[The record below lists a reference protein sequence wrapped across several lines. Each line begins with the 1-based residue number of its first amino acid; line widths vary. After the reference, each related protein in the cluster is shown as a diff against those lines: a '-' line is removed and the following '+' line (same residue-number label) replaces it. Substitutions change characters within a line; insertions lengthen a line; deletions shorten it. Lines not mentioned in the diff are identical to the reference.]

1 MGVCTKWE
9 TGLNVMGRYHFER
22 ADGKMGRIYLN
33 WIWNDVRMT
42 FHFESNSVDVK
53 GRKDEFIDPWVLGDE
68 NIVVEI
74 DVWQGS

>member
-1 MGVCTKWE
+1 
-9 TGLNVMGRYHFER
+9 
-22 ADGKMGRIYLN
+22 
-33 WIWNDVRMT
+33 MT

-53 GRKDEFIDPWVLGDE
+53 GREDEFIDPWVLGDE